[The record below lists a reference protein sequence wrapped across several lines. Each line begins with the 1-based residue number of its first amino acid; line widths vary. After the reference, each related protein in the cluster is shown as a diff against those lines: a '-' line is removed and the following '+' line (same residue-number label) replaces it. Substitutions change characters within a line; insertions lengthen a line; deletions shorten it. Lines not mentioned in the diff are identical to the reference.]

1 MDLPTVQTNILLI
14 QSKQPK
20 LLAKE
25 LADRLGIVEPDEIA
39 AGVTDKNG
47 NGIVIKA
54 SARDWE
60 FLRLVLYEQV
70 DDEQVELTIKK
81 LTYVIKQYDARWPWT
96 SSNTC
101 SYTKVW
107 FVYISNEWKQISV
120 IKFCF
125 GHLIKNHGG
134 NCQNFVLVLLE
145 LVERAFT
152 FTPECTQSQDLPD
165 ASARAILMD
174 WLLLTLCLMLPQR
187 LYTWMPQWMK

>member
-1 MDLPTVQTNILLI
+1 MQTNILLI

-25 LADRLGIVEPDEIA
+25 LVDRLGIVKPDEIA

-81 LTYVIKQYDARWPWT
+81 LTYVIKQYDARWP
-96 SSNTC
+96 
-101 SYTKVW
+101 
-107 FVYISNEWKQISV
+107 
-120 IKFCF
+120 
-125 GHLIKNHGG
+125 
-134 NCQNFVLVLLE
+134 
-145 LVERAFT
+145 
-152 FTPECTQSQDLPD
+152 
-165 ASARAILMD
+165 
-174 WLLLTLCLMLPQR
+174 
-187 LYTWMPQWMK
+187 

>member
-1 MDLPTVQTNILLI
+1 MQTNILLI

-81 LTYVIKQYDARWPWT
+81 LTYVIKQYDARWP
-96 SSNTC
+96 
-101 SYTKVW
+101 
-107 FVYISNEWKQISV
+107 
-120 IKFCF
+120 
-125 GHLIKNHGG
+125 
-134 NCQNFVLVLLE
+134 
-145 LVERAFT
+145 
-152 FTPECTQSQDLPD
+152 
-165 ASARAILMD
+165 
-174 WLLLTLCLMLPQR
+174 
-187 LYTWMPQWMK
+187 

>member
-81 LTYVIKQYDARWPWT
+81 LTYVIKQYDARWP
-96 SSNTC
+96 
-101 SYTKVW
+101 
-107 FVYISNEWKQISV
+107 
-120 IKFCF
+120 
-125 GHLIKNHGG
+125 
-134 NCQNFVLVLLE
+134 
-145 LVERAFT
+145 
-152 FTPECTQSQDLPD
+152 
-165 ASARAILMD
+165 
-174 WLLLTLCLMLPQR
+174 
-187 LYTWMPQWMK
+187 